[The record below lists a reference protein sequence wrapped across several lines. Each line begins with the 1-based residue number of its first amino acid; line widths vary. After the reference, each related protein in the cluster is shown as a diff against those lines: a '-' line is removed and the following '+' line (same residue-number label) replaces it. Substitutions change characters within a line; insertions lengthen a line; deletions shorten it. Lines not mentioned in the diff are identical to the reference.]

1 MEPRRAR
8 YTINYTDCTRFLFGD
23 GRNRYI
29 IRIFVSYDFQVSRNN
44 RYARVPAGAAE
55 RDKLTWHSYSPAAPF
70 FGLFSQFHYYNRKV
84 LSLRRH
90 SANGKVRLL
99 RSCELIRPKLLCPFV
114 AFHKAIFWVGG
125 WDPYSLPRF
134 SNLLPSH
141 YKLLRD
147 ANNVTGADASV
158 VSLYAAEHP
167 FFRIVRRKLLYAG
180 STEDQRNAAPPHNP
194 VRRSF
199 AERQAGLFP
208 SPTPRLKGCNFNS
221 IPATNLA
228 IHLGQGPMGPPP
240 HNPVRRSY
248 RRVAETLEYDYAA
261 QNNKSRLSAAANISC
276 LKGRPYKIWS
286 CAPAP
291 DGCRPHVCAASTGGR
306 VSRPAPGVAAV
317 SIVRREQYFR
327 AVAPIF
333 APPTKPTI

>member
-1 MEPRRAR
+1 M
-8 YTINYTDCTRFLFGD
+8 TIRWNIDRHHSNHLSIKYLYSTTSNSALFTRTF
-23 GRNRYI
+23 
-29 IRIFVSYDFQVSRNN
+29 RIFVPYDFQVSRNN

-70 FGLFSQFHYYNRKV
+70 FGLLSQFHYYNRKV
-84 LSLRRH
+84 LSLGRH

-114 AFHKAIFWVGG
+114 EFHKAIFWVGG
-125 WDPYSLPRF
+125 WAPYSLPRF

-141 YKLLRD
+141 YKLLGY

-167 FFRIVRRKLLYAG
+167 FFRIVRRKLLYVVSAEG
-180 STEDQRNAAPPHNP
+180 QRNAAPPYNP
-194 VRRSF
+194 VRRNWPHVS
-199 AERQAGLFP
+199 GLWECY
-208 SPTPRLKGCNFNS
+208 L
-221 IPATNLA
+221 
-228 IHLGQGPMGPPP
+228 
-240 HNPVRRSY
+240 
-248 RRVAETLEYDYAA
+248 AA
-261 QNNKSRLSAAANISC
+261 QNSKSRLSAVANKSC

-306 VSRPAPGVAAV
+306 VSRPAPGAV
-317 SIVRREQYFR
+317 SALDSSLSEVASLCSIGTAPFFKPIPPHTNPQNGTRIDEQCKT
-327 AVAPIF
+327 P
-333 APPTKPTI
+333 